1 MEIEFIKKNHESIMG
16 MNSSFDREIIS
27 GSLIPISYAEG
38 VMKYLSSNRILLKD
52 FTEFADE
59 LAKKIKE
66 GMVAIAQKENVQYQ
80 FATAN

>member
-1 MEIEFIKKNHESIMG
+1 MEIEFIKKNQESIMG

>member
-1 MEIEFIKKNHESIMG
+1 MEIGFIKKHEESISG

-52 FTEFADE
+52 FTDFAVEFAK
-59 LAKKIKE
+59 LTI
-66 GMVAIAQKENVQYQ
+66 ISPP
-80 FATAN
+80 